1 MITLQNMK
9 QKGEFIVTESDKPL
23 RTFSSAMHN
32 AGYGEY
38 SVFLNRTVDK
48 LYNPEDSHLEMR
60 QYIESK
66 GYELDQTVAMMTS
79 VEMKLACSNMYEDG
93 DTSIVVLVTAGV
105 GNAVDVTTS
114 HLHKWTNSPGTINI
128 FIFINGKVTDESLIQ
143 GLCCAVEVKT
153 KILMERTIL
162 DPNSNTVATGT
173 STDSV
178 CIAATQEG
186 EFHEYAGS
194 ITRLGSLIGKGLY
207 ETLNQALDEY
217 FQFMKER
224 EEGN

>member
-1 MITLQNMK
+1 MITLQNITH
-9 QKGEFIVTESDKPL
+9 KGEYVVTKSDKPL

-38 SVFLNRTVDK
+38 TVFLNRTVDK
-48 LYNPEDSHLEMR
+48 SYNPENSHLEMQ

-66 GYELDQTVAMMTS
+66 GYQLDETVAMMTA
-79 VEMKLACSNMYEDG
+79 VDVKLACSNMYEDG
-93 DTSIVVLVTAGV
+93 DTSIVILVTAGL
-105 GNAVDVTTS
+105 GNAVDVTKS
-114 HLHKWTNSPGTINI
+114 HLHKWTYSPGTINI
-128 FIFINGKVTDESLIQ
+128 FIFINGKVTDEALIQ
-143 GLCCAVEVKT
+143 GLCCAVEVKS
-153 KILMERTIL
+153 KILMERNVL
-162 DPNSNTVATGT
+162 DPNSNTIATGT

-207 ETLNQALDEY
+207 ETLSIAVDEY
-217 FQFMKER
+217 LQFIEEER
-224 EEGN
+224 N